1 MKIFVDTNIFLDL
14 ILKRKNFHDAL
25 LIFNA
30 IEKKLFSGVVL
41 DITILNIDYIAKKQ
55 VKNIKEFIRL
65 INTNFSVVGIS
76 NEMIS
81 KALDIEN
88 NDFEDILQ
96 YLSAKDLKSDC
107 IITNDRS
114 FYKVDIET
122 LSSSEFIKKYLWVA
136 EKWVTWKS

>member
-14 ILKRKNFHDAL
+14 IIKRENFHDAL

-30 IEKKLFSGVVL
+30 IEKKIFQGAIL
-41 DITILNIDYIAKKQ
+41 DITILNIDYVAKKQ
-55 VKNIKEFIRL
+55 VKNIKEFIQL
-65 INTNFSVVGIS
+65 INTNFSIVGVT

-88 NDFEDILQ
+88 NDFEDTLQ

-107 IITNDRS
+107 IITNDKS
-114 FYKVDIET
+114 FYKSDIET
-122 LSSSEFIKKYLWVA
+122 LLSSEFIKKYL
-136 EKWVTWKS
+136 